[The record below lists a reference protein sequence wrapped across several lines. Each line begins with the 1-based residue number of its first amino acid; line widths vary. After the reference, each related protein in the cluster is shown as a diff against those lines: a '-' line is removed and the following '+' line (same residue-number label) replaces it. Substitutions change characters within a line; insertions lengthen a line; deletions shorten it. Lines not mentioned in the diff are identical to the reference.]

1 MQWRR
6 EAPEK
11 GEGVFEL
18 AQVNEYVSFFKVAHG
33 FVYPADVEK
42 EKDEL
47 MSSYDW
53 PEETINSDDFP
64 AILAEASF
72 EFAATEYDGIVEYD
86 SFEKA
91 ARALGNLIGVDVET
105 YLNEKV

>member
-1 MQWRR
+1 M
-6 EAPEK
+6 
-11 GEGVFEL
+11 
-18 AQVNEYVSFFKVAHG
+18 AQVNEYVSHFKVAHG

-42 EKDEL
+42 DKDAL
-47 MSSYDW
+47 IISYDW

-72 EFAATEYDGIVEYD
+72 ESGVTEYDVPVEYD

-105 YLNEKV
+105 YLNENV